1 MVLLTSSSAAAVFL
15 LAGIIPL
22 DYALAFGAVA
32 CVGGFVGKA
41 GVAMLVRKYRAV
53 SKRMQQQQQQQQR
66 GVAHTAAPSRPLSR
80 SVALCHPPALRPL
93 AF

>member
-53 SKRMQQQQQQQQR
+53 SKRMQQQQQR